1 MNILRIRNE
10 LRNGKSIFDIPL
22 RVTFYARVSTDKEE
36 QLNSLENQVQYFTE
50 FIRSRPNWTYVE
62 GYVDEGIS
70 GASTKKRD
78 NFLRMIAD
86 AKAGL
91 FDFIITKE
99 ISRFSRSTL
108 DSIRYTQEL
117 LEHDVGVLFQNDNIN
132 TLDSDSE
139 FRLVVMAGVAQDEIR
154 KLSERLKFGFRQAI
168 KNGHVLGNDKL
179 WGYDK
184 KDCVLTINETE
195 AKVVRRIFHLYANE
209 QMGIRRISQQL
220 FDEGFTSRK
229 GNAFNVLTIRHILE
243 NPKYKGWYCAN
254 KSQTV
259 DYRSKRKIF
268 LDESE
273 WVMYPDP
280 SIPAI
285 VSEELWDR
293 ANALY
298 KQRSAQMM
306 SHQSAA
312 EFHNRYPYSGKIIC
326 EEHGTSFYRQVLNS
340 SKGKKEVWQCRVY
353 RNRGRAACSAPQM
366 RTSELN
372 KIMAEIFSQM
382 IHNKQGI
389 VDAVVKVIQSVPQEH
404 DFQQDIRRMESEL
417 SAIHAKK
424 DRLLDMSIEGVIST
438 VEFKQRNDGFN
449 QQIQALGQQ
458 LAILKAEE
466 EKSLISTEQLNK
478 IKATLEDDLSF
489 QNGIRSELVTTILD
503 HIVVKKGSTKE
514 EFHLDIYLKFG
525 DPCGVIFD
533 RANSSFCFTCSK
545 STIPRAPIRRISS
558 PSAPSASS
566 RGSPALTRRRA
577 PGWPPTP
584 PGVLKMLPYRS
595 GLFAPSCGG
604 SHLLGGKM
612 ACILPPNEPRGSHD
626 PLCSQCGQLRAP
638 LHSQLPACPAP
649 YAGGGGE
656 VQSPLH

>member
-1 MNILRIRNE
+1 MNVLKIRNE
-10 LRNGKSIFDIPL
+10 MRSGKSIFDLPL
-22 RVTFYARVSTDKEE
+22 RVTFYARVSTDKDE
-36 QLNSLENQVQYFTE
+36 QLNSLENQVQYYTE
-50 FIRSRPNWTYVE
+50 LIQSKPNWTYIP
-62 GYVDEGIS
+62 GYIDEGIS
-70 GASTKKRD
+70 GTSTKKRD
-78 NFLRMIAD
+78 SFLRMIAD
-86 AKAGL
+86 AKAGQ

-108 DSIRYTQEL
+108 DSIQYTQEL
-117 LEHDVGVLFQNDNIN
+117 LEQDVGVLFQNDNIN

-139 FRLVVMAGVAQDEIR
+139 FRLVVMAGVAQDEVR

-220 FDEGFTSRK
+220 YDEGFTSRK

-298 KQRSAQMM
+298 KRRSAQMM

-326 EEHGTSFYRQVLNS
+326 EEHGTSFHRQVLKN
-340 SKGKKEVWQCRVY
+340 SKGEKEVWQCRVY
-353 RNRGRAACSAPQM
+353 RNRGRAACSTPQM
-366 RTSELN
+366 RTSELDQ
-372 KIMAEIFSQM
+372 IMAQIFEQLAKDKSA
-382 IHNKQGI
+382 I
-389 VDAVVKVIQSVPQEH
+389 VDAVMKVIQAVPNEH
-404 DFQQDIRRMESEL
+404 DYRQDVRHVEAEIDS
-417 SAIHAKK
+417 ICAKK
-424 DRLLDMSIEGVIST
+424 DRLLEMSIEGALST
-438 VEFKQRNDGFN
+438 LEFKQRNDAFN
-449 QQIQALGQQ
+449 QQIHELERQMGL
-458 LAILKAEE
+458 LKAEE
-466 EKSLISTEQLNK
+466 EKSQISVEQLEK
-478 IKATLEDDLSF
+478 IKAALEAELSF
-489 QNGIRSELVTTILD
+489 QNGINSALVTTILD

-514 EFHLDIYLKFG
+514 KVRLDIYLKFG
-525 DPCGVIFD
+525 DPYGVVFD
-533 RANSSFCFTCSK
+533 RENSSFCFSRPK
-545 STIPRAPIRRISS
+545 STIHKAQIRRI
-558 PSAPSASS
+558 
-566 RGSPALTRRRA
+566 
-577 PGWPPTP
+577 
-584 PGVLKMLPYRS
+584 
-595 GLFAPSCGG
+595 
-604 SHLLGGKM
+604 
-612 ACILPPNEPRGSHD
+612 
-626 PLCSQCGQLRAP
+626 
-638 LHSQLPACPAP
+638 
-649 YAGGGGE
+649 
-656 VQSPLH
+656 

>member
-298 KQRSAQMM
+298 KQRSAQAM

-340 SKGKKEVWQCRVY
+340 ARGKKEVWQCRVY

-382 IHNKQGI
+382 IHNKQEI

-489 QNGIRSELVTTILD
+489 QSGIRSELVTTILD

-545 STIPRAPIRRISS
+545 STTPRLPTRRI
-558 PSAPSASS
+558 
-566 RGSPALTRRRA
+566 
-577 PGWPPTP
+577 
-584 PGVLKMLPYRS
+584 
-595 GLFAPSCGG
+595 
-604 SHLLGGKM
+604 
-612 ACILPPNEPRGSHD
+612 
-626 PLCSQCGQLRAP
+626 
-638 LHSQLPACPAP
+638 
-649 YAGGGGE
+649 
-656 VQSPLH
+656 